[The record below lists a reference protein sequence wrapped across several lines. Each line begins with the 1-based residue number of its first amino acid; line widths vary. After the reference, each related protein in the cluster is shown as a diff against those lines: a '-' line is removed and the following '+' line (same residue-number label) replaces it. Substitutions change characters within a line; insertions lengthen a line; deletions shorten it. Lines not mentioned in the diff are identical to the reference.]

1 MPQFDGVGPSNMMD
15 IGFLFK
21 LVSFTW
27 HNVPHYHSFMVLVL
41 GWDIAKWHDIT
52 FRYLCGWPNFA
63 CSYKR
68 NAMWRFSDN
77 PIIQRYKSFEIMNS
91 LLWTQLFDFNIKWKF
106 ERNENF
112 WGQYIWT
119 LFWKKFVQLQNKL
132 VIFAFPSSPSH
143 YHFTILKC
151 KKGPSLILPSSI
163 ARDSLA
169 S

>member
-1 MPQFDGVGPSNMMD
+1 MKVVK
-15 IGFLFK
+15 IGWILFK
-21 LVSFTW
+21 AGILQNDMTLRSDI
-27 HNVPHYHSFMVLVL
+27 YL
-41 GWDIAKWHDIT
+41 GGQTLLGHTKEM
-52 FRYLCGWPNFA
+52 LCGDFQ
-63 CSYKR
+63 
-68 NAMWRFSDN
+68 
-77 PIIQRYKSFEIMNS
+77 IIQLFRDTNLLKIMNS
-91 LLWTQLFDFNIKWKF
+91 LLWTQLFEFNIKWKF

-163 ARDSLA
+163 ASERDLPA
-169 S
+169 P

>member
-27 HNVPHYHSFMVLVL
+27 HNMPHYHSFMVLVL

-119 LFWKKFVQLQNKL
+119 LSGKSLCNCKINLWYLPSLHLLHIIILQYWS
-132 VIFAFPSSPSH
+132 V
-143 YHFTILKC
+143 
-151 KKGPSLILPSSI
+151 KKGPL
-163 ARDSLA
+163 
-169 S
+169 